1 MNKYKIKRKVVALM
15 GCSLLLFSCIEN
27 DIPYPYRE
35 GVITDFSVEGQLNSP
50 VIDKTKGTVI
60 TEVSDAVDI
69 TSLRILKMQV
79 SHDATI
85 LIDTAKCVTPT
96 NFPEKGFASL
106 DSLSSTAD
114 TRVDFSSPVK
124 VVLQTYQDYPWTI
137 TVNQTI
143 DRKISVENQTD
154 YVIDED
160 NRQVVIYVAKDQ
172 PLDDIT
178 VTEMALGGSV
188 GEVKP
193 DPVTITNFSR
203 PQKFEVTRFGVKET
217 WVVTVLN
224 ADDESVKTGD
234 VFPMVH
240 NIMLSGKIQVG
251 KTPVIEYKEKG
262 ADEWMTVSENSVTV
276 NGDAYST
283 NITGLKE
290 NTVYIYRTTVDGVI
304 SEEKEC
310 TTASEIP
317 LNNGSFDDWNQDGKV
332 WNPWSETGVS
342 FWDTGNKGATT
353 VGESNTVPVSD
364 TASGSGKAVK
374 LESRYIV
381 VKFAAGNL
389 FTGTYVK
396 TDGTNGILS
405 FGREFDSYPT
415 GLKFK
420 YKYKSNI
427 IDKCNDTD
435 FEYLLNRPDSMHV
448 YIALSDKSEPY
459 EIRTAKANRQL
470 FDKNDKNIIAY
481 GELVSAETVS
491 EYKEYTIKLDY
502 RYFRKPKY
510 IVIVASASKY
520 GDFFTG
526 GVGSTLYLDE
536 MELLYE

>member
-1 MNKYKIKRKVVALM
+1 MNIYKIKRKAVALI

-35 GVITDFSVEGQLNSP
+35 GVITDFAVEGQLSSL
-50 VIDKTKGTVI
+50 VIDKTKGTVT

-69 TSLRILKMQV
+69 TSLKILKLQV
-79 SHDATI
+79 SHNATI
-85 LIDTAKCVTPT
+85 LIDTSKCITPA
-96 NFPEKGFASL
+96 NFPDKGFASL
-106 DSLSSTAD
+106 DSIPATAD

-124 VVLQTYQDYPWTI
+124 MVLQTYQDYPWTI

-160 NRQVVIYVAKDQ
+160 NRQVIIYVAKDQ
-172 PLDDIT
+172 PLNDIT
-178 VTEMALGGSV
+178 VTEMKLGGSV
-188 GEVKP
+188 GVVVP
-193 DPVTITNFSR
+193 DPTTINDFSR
-203 PQKFEVTRFGVKET
+203 PKTFEVTRFGVKET
-217 WVVTVLN
+217 WTVTVLHS
-224 ADDESVKTGD
+224 DDESVKTGD

-240 NIMLSGKIQVG
+240 NIMLSGNIQVG

-262 ADEWMTVSENSVTV
+262 SGEWQILPESSVTV
-276 NGDAYST
+276 NGGTYSA

-290 NTVYIYRTTVDGVI
+290 NTVYVYRTTVDGTA
-304 SEEKEC
+304 SEENEC
-310 TTASEIP
+310 TTASEIS
-317 LNNGSFDDWNQDGKV
+317 LNNGSFDDWHQNGKV

-374 LESRYIV
+374 LESRYIIL
-381 VKFAAGNL
+381 KFAAGNI
-389 FTGTYVK
+389 FTGSYVK

-420 YKYKSNI
+420 YKYKSEI
-427 IDKCNDTD
+427 INRCNDSD
-435 FEYLLNRPDSMHV
+435 YEYLKNRPDSMHV
-448 YIALSDKSEPY
+448 YIALSDKPEPY

-470 FDKNDKNIIAY
+470 FNKNDKNVIAY
-481 GELVSAETVS
+481 GELISAETIS

-526 GVGSTLYLDE
+526 GEGSTLYLDE

>member
-1 MNKYKIKRKVVALM
+1 M

-124 VVLQTYQDYPWTI
+124 VVLQTYQDYTWTI

-262 ADEWMTVSENSVTV
+262 ANEWMTVSENSVTV

-435 FEYLLNRPDSMHV
+435 YEYLLNRPDSMHV